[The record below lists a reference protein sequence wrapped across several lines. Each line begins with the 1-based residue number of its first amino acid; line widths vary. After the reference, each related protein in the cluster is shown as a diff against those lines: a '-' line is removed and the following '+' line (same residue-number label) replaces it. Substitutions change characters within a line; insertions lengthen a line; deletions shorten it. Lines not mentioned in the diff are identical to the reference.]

1 MDKIC
6 KKLYIEQQRVVEVV
20 SYLKQRV
27 LVAVLVAIIVVES
40 YKKKVTSVSTLD
52 RMLVRN
58 PSYSS
63 G

>member
-6 KKLYIEQQRVVEVV
+6 KKLYTEQQRILEVV

-27 LVAVLVAIIVVES
+27 LVAILVAVIVVES

>member
-6 KKLYIEQQRVVEVV
+6 RKLYTEQQRKLEVV